1 MLFNITNS
9 ECLKLEYETLSIIA
23 VDNTFIQLDASWIQ
37 SESRDVIDFR
47 KGYSIDS
54 RLEDIDAKDKLRGN
68 YCIIQYKKITK
79 TWSVYHD
86 SIRGFPIYYNDS
98 NISNIV
104 KLEQEVRPNETIEMA
119 ADNVSLDFYQRIKFK
134 DHTELVSHAD
144 AAEIV
149 EQEILSYVTDFIKYN
164 DSIPH
169 INTTFGYDTN
179 TIRAVIEY
187 HNVPHVL
194 LGPMEWELDEQ
205 DKLRFLHSA
214 TDDTLWKH
222 MSQKQWGFKQLYVSD
237 KPQTLV
243 TGFWGD
249 EYLMRNPKAVYYF
262 LKQFNIDFRHEVE
275 KQQDSYMY
283 NFINNHYYDEFEKC
297 YEDATSANIANA
309 LMCDYQMWGFN
320 TTQTLVPYKNIKLLE
335 IGFRLSTDD
344 ALDQAL
350 NATIQHAIIE
360 KCNSAILDTIVS
372 NKNE

>member
-1 MLFNITNS
+1 
-9 ECLKLEYETLSIIA
+9 
-23 VDNTFIQLDASWIQ
+23 
-37 SESRDVIDFR
+37 
-47 KGYSIDS
+47 
-54 RLEDIDAKDKLRGN
+54 
-68 YCIIQYKKITK
+68 
-79 TWSVYHD
+79 
-86 SIRGFPIYYNDS
+86 
-98 NISNIV
+98 
-104 KLEQEVRPNETIEMA
+104 
-119 ADNVSLDFYQRIKFK
+119 
-134 DHTELVSHAD
+134 
-144 AAEIV
+144 
-149 EQEILSYVTDFIKYN
+149 
-164 DSIPH
+164 
-169 INTTFGYDTN
+169 
-179 TIRAVIEY
+179 
-187 HNVPHVL
+187 
-194 LGPMEWELDEQ
+194 MEWELDEQ